1 MSDGTNSS
9 EIVKAQAVDYLAS
22 GARAALSAIPF
33 AGSLLAEVAGSIIP
47 NQRVDRIAD
56 FAAKLEERIADLE
69 EVQVRNELHDEE
81 FTDLLEESLRQA
93 SRAVSEDRRKYLA
106 SLVASSLTSED
117 VKHSEAKHLM
127 RILGELNDV
136 EILWLRYYLVPTI
149 GGDEEFR
156 ELHKEVFEPVAATTS
171 SSPEELDDHALQQS
185 YRDHLVRLGL
195 VTEYLRK
202 GKDGL
207 PEFDKMTGQPR
218 VSRWQVSQLG
228 RLLLRSI
235 GMVKGA

>member
-1 MSDGTNSS
+1 MLEGTNSS

-47 NQRVDRIAD
+47 SQRVDRIAD
-56 FAAKLEERIADLE
+56 FAAKLEERIVDLE

-81 FTDLLEESLRQA
+81 FTDLLEESLTQA
-93 SRAVSEDRRKYLA
+93 SRAVSDDRRKYLA
-106 SLVASSLTSED
+106 SLVATSLTTEA
-117 VKHSEAKHLM
+117 VQHSEAKHLM

-156 ELHKEVFEPVAATTS
+156 ELHKDVFEPVTAAIS
-171 SSPEELDDHALQQS
+171 SSLEELDDHALQQS
-185 YRDHLVRLGL
+185 YRDHLVRLGFVREFL
-195 VTEYLRK
+195 QK

-207 PEFDKMTGQPR
+207 PEFDRMTGQPK
-218 VSRWQVSQLG
+218 VSRWQASQLG
-228 RLLLRSI
+228 TLLLRSI
-235 GMVKGA
+235 GMVEAA

>member
-1 MSDGTNSS
+1 MSDSANSS
-9 EIVKAQAVDYLAS
+9 EIVKAKAVDYLAS
-22 GARAALSAIPF
+22 GARVALSAIPI
-33 AGSLLAEVAGSIIP
+33 AGSVLAEVAGSIIP

-69 EVQVRNELHDEE
+69 EAQVRNELHDEE

-106 SLVASSLTSED
+106 SLVANSLSIEA
-117 VKHSEAKHLM
+117 VKHSDTKHLM

-136 EILWLRYYLVPTI
+136 EVLWLRHYLVPTL

-156 ELHKEVFEPVAATTS
+156 ELHKDIFEPVTATTS
-171 SSPEELDDHALQQS
+171 SSPEELDEHALQQS

-195 VTEYLRK
+195 VKEYLRK

-207 PEFDKMTGQPR
+207 PEFDRMTGQPK
-218 VSRWQVSQLG
+218 VSRWEASQLG

-235 GMVKGA
+235 GMINAA

>member
-1 MSDGTNSS
+1 MPDGTNSS

-69 EVQVRNELHDEE
+69 EVQVRSELHDEE
-81 FTDLLEESLRQA
+81 FTDLLEESLTQA

-106 SLVASSLTSED
+106 SLVATSLTTEA

-156 ELHKEVFEPVAATTS
+156 DLHKDVFEPVAATTS
-171 SSPEELDDHALQQS
+171 SSSEELDDHALQQS

-195 VTEYLRK
+195 VREYLRK

-207 PEFDKMTGQPR
+207 PEFDRMTGQPK
-218 VSRWQVSQLG
+218 VSRWQASQLG

-235 GMVKGA
+235 GMVGA